1 MASLT
6 REAKIIAEAADRSV
20 DPSRRSASER
30 IRALQAQ
37 RDAVI
42 SKMVPVASARVVV
55 RRACTA
61 KGNGELAELAFIPKA
76 ASLGF
81 GVARPFGDSERYDY
95 ILDSGER
102 LWKVQ
107 VKATFSKF
115 ANGYRIS
122 MASHRNHRMRT
133 YTAAE
138 IDVLLAYIAPENVW
152 YVIPVERILNVE
164 AMYFY
169 PSGCAQGGGLFE
181 DCREDW
187 QSMAPKA
194 CPGLVGWICC
204 AADENLSDMP
214 G

>member
-1 MASLT
+1 MTKKSGDAEKSIHRMASLT

-102 LWKVQ
+102 LWQGAGEGDVQ
-107 VKATFSKF
+107 QV
-115 ANGYRIS
+115 RQ
-122 MASHRNHRMRT
+122 
-133 YTAAE
+133 
-138 IDVLLAYIAPENVW
+138 W
-152 YVIPVERILNVE
+152 IPDKH
-164 AMYFY
+164 
-169 PSGCAQGGGLFE
+169 G
-181 DCREDW
+181 
-187 QSMAPKA
+187 QSSESQDAH
-194 CPGLVGWICC
+194 LHCC
-204 AADENLSDMP
+204 
-214 G
+214 